1 MVPTRARPLVVLL
14 YVLVVSSAHA
24 QGVREHTRPGQ
35 PRDTTVSDSQ
45 AVDLTLTLNQTVVRP
60 VQTVVRTAGTIDRTG
75 KIVTAYL
82 DPPHA
87 GLMKV
92 GQRVRVFPVESRSSM
107 YQARLTKVVA
117 QGGRAMVEATLS
129 SKGRE
134 SSVNYLMEI
143 TAERGQ
149 LLSVANEAIIEEG
162 DRQIVYVQKIPGQYL
177 PQQIETGVQGELYTE
192 VLHGLMEGDQVVTFG
207 SFFIDAE
214 HKLKN
219 PESSAPNNDR
229 EHH

>member
-14 YVLVVSSAHA
+14 YVLVVSSVHA

-35 PRDTTVSDSQ
+35 PSDTTVSDSQ

-60 VQTVVRTAGTIDRTG
+60 VQTVVRTAGTIDKTG
-75 KIVTAYL
+75 KVVTAYL

-87 GLMKV
+87 ALMKV

-107 YQARLTKVVA
+107 SQAKLTRVVA

-134 SSVNYLMEI
+134 NSVNYLMEI

-162 DRQIVYVQKIPGQYL
+162 DRHIVYVQQQPGQYL
-177 PQQIETGVQGELYTE
+177 PQHIETGVQGELYTE

-214 HKLKN
+214 HRLKN
-219 PESSAPNNDR
+219 PDPVR
-229 EHH
+229 

>member
-1 MVPTRARPLVVLL
+1 MVSKTRSVLVLL
-14 YVLVVSSAHA
+14 AVLVIRPAHA
-24 QGVREHTRPGQ
+24 QGVREHTRPAQ
-35 PRDTTVSDSQ
+35 PGGTTVSESQ

-60 VQTVVRTAGTIDRTG
+60 VQTVVRTAGTVDKTG

-87 GLMKV
+87 TLMKV
-92 GQRVRVFPVESRSSM
+92 GQRVRVFPVDSRSSM

-129 SKGRE
+129 SRGRE
-134 SSVNYLMEI
+134 NSVNYLMEI

-162 DRQIVYVQKIPGQYL
+162 DRHIVYVQKNPGQYL

-192 VLHGLMEGDQVVTFG
+192 VLHGLSEGDQVVTFG

-219 PESSAPNNDR
+219 ADPAAMNDDHQ
-229 EHH
+229 HH

>member
-1 MVPTRARPLVVLL
+1 MPLKPLLVLL
-14 YVLVVSSAHA
+14 GVLTVGSAHA
-24 QGVREHTRPGQ
+24 QGVREHTRPTQ
-35 PRDTTVSDSQ
+35 PGGTTVSDSQ
-45 AVDLTLTLNQTVVRP
+45 AIDLTLTLNQTVVRP
-60 VQTVVRTAGTIDRTG
+60 VQTVVRTAGTIDKAG
-75 KIVTAYL
+75 KIVTASL

-87 GLMKV
+87 ALMKV

-129 SKGRE
+129 SRGRE
-134 SSVNYLMEI
+134 NSVNYLMEI

-162 DRQIVYVQKIPGQYL
+162 NRHIVYVQQHPGQYV
-177 PQQIETGVQGELYTE
+177 PQEIQTGVQGELYTE
-192 VLHGLMEGDQVVTFG
+192 VLDGLTEGDQVVTFG

-214 HKLKN
+214 HKLKSVE
-219 PESSAPNNDR
+219 PSAMSDDHQ
-229 EHH
+229 HH